1 MLTIETV
8 NGVFDRAEQIY
19 SADEI
24 YKAIDTV
31 AAQMTEALHDKNP
44 LLLCVL
50 VGGIVPAGYL
60 IDRLHFPLQI
70 DYVHATRYQDKTV
83 GQELNWVA
91 KPRTE
96 LTNRTIVIID
106 DILDGGL
113 TLAEVVK
120 WCESQGAKEVLTM
133 ALIDKKAARVQ
144 GGLDTVDFTAL
155 TAPDSF
161 LFGFGLDYKGYLR
174 NAPGIYA
181 VAEEDQ

>member
-1 MLTIETV
+1 MLSVETV
-8 NGVFDRAEQIY
+8 NGVFERAEKIY
-19 SADEI
+19 SPAEI
-24 YKAIDTV
+24 YEAIDTV
-31 AAQMTEALHDKNP
+31 AQKMTSALHDKNP

-83 GQELNWVA
+83 GTELHWVA

-96 LTNRTIVIID
+96 LTNRTVVIID
-106 DILDGGL
+106 DILDGGI

-120 WCESQGAKEVLTM
+120 WCNEQGAKEVLTM
-133 ALIDKKAARVQ
+133 ALVDKKAARAE

-155 TAPDSF
+155 TAPDKF

-181 VAEEDQ
+181 VAKEDQ